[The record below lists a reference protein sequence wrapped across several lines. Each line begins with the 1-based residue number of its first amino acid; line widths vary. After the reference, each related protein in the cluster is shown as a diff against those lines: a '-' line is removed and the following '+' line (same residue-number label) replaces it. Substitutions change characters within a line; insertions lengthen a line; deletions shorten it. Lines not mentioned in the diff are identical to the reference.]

1 MMFRPL
7 LFVGTLC
14 LFGIAVQARP
24 KRQCIG
30 KAADIMFV
38 LDSSSSIWRVDYD
51 TQLKFVADLVDSFD
65 VGSGKSQVRIGA
77 ITFSDHA
84 YLEFPLDQYTDPV
97 QLKEAILNI
106 AYREGRTFTNEALKL
121 LKEQVEPLLTDSKGP
136 IVAVVI
142 TDGRSAQPADTK
154 AEADKLHK
162 LGINVYAIGVGN
174 SKNYDLE
181 ELKAIASDPDNGV
194 YTVSSY
200 SALKEITQKFHIQP
214 CEEETIT
221 PSVATDPTTTTTTEV
236 STTRSPST
244 EDLAEKPVKTEPDHP
259 GRTQP
264 SIILFGYDLVGM
276 GAYRSGM
283 IHQFINTLLPY
294 TGYGHFG
301 IVSYGYCPSSFNVP
315 ITSLMDKDPSIIKDS
330 VVTDGKLP
338 DLVDVVRKMRHV
350 LSTRSAQNAISDHT
364 ENQVAVLFVDPSV
377 TTITPEL
384 TKEIKM
390 LKKNGVQLYLVNVGR
405 CAWPQPDQLYS
416 MSSQPYHKY
425 MFNSPSYHQLLLQ
438 AQRSPFHFRSIYNK
452 SIRNRFIS

>member
-7 LFVGTLC
+7 LFIGTLC
-14 LFGIAVQARP
+14 LLGIAVQA
-24 KRQCIG
+24 KENKKCIG
-30 KAADIMFV
+30 KAADIIFV
-38 LDSSSSIWRVDYD
+38 LDSSGSIWPVDYKK
-51 TQLKFVADLVDSFD
+51 QLNFLANLVDSFD
-65 VGSGKSQVRIGA
+65 IGSGRSQVRIGA
-77 ITFSDHA
+77 ITFSDKA
-84 YLEFPLDQYTDPV
+84 YLEFPLDQYTEPD

-106 AYREGRTFTNEALKL
+106 TYRGGRTFTNKALRL
-121 LKEQVEPLLTDSKGP
+121 LKEQVDPHLTNNKGP

-142 TDGRSAQPADTK
+142 TDGRSAQPKDTK
-154 AEADKLHK
+154 AEAEKLHQ
-162 LGINVYAIGVGN
+162 LGINVYAIGVGD
-174 SKNYDLE
+174 SKNYDIE

-214 CEEETIT
+214 CEKK
-221 PSVATDPTTTTTTEV
+221 PTTTKTEAPSTRGSTTEDSV
-236 STTRSPST
+236 VV
-244 EDLAEKPVKTEPDHP
+244 EKPVKTEPDYP

-264 SIILFGYDLVGM
+264 SIILFGYDLVAM

-283 IHQFINTLLPY
+283 IHQFINTLLPH

-315 ITSLMDKDPSIIKDS
+315 ITSLMNKDPSIIKES
-330 VVTDGKLP
+330 VVNDGKLP
-338 DLVDVVRKMRHV
+338 DMVDVVRKMRHV
-350 LSTRSAQNAISDHT
+350 LSTRTGHNIISGHI

-384 TKEIKM
+384 TKEIEM
-390 LKKNGVQLYLVNVGR
+390 LKKNGVKLYLVNVGP
-405 CAWPQPDQLYS
+405 CAWPQPDQLHS

-438 AQRSPFHFRSIYNK
+438 AQHNPFHFRPIYNK
-452 SIRNRFIS
+452 FIPNRFIS